1 MTVKLRFE
9 RSVGVFQVETIAC
22 KSLGQGCMMLQEL
35 KFSMVKS
42 VWDKSKGRLAE
53 ARTCKA

>member
-22 KSLGQGCMMLQEL
+22 KNLGQGCMMLQEL

-42 VWDKSKGRLAE
+42 V
-53 ARTCKA
+53 